1 MVDVGQTP
9 DSIQATYISCRN
21 LREYSQIFLISI
33 SEIYFSTNFQPIA
46 ALLRLVLF
54 HIALFAV
61 RFAKSK
67 SLIHQYHSIICVKSL
82 HNDASVVTPLG
93 RYGSGDPTLT
103 RVKLHE
109 TSPNFANKN
118 RAKRSK

>member
-33 SEIYFSTNFQPIA
+33 GEILFFHKFSTYRCFA
-46 ALLRLVLF
+46 EVVFF